1 VRTIEDKM
9 NLEKTARKYF
19 QIFENKDVD
28 SLSAMFHEDI
38 VLKDWNIQAEGK
50 ESVLKAN
57 ISIFESVESLN
68 VCVDELHVSR
78 WEGDKT
84 VIAVLS
90 ITANGSDDIL
100 PVVDIIKFNSEEEII
115 SITAFRGN

>member
-1 VRTIEDKM
+1 M

-19 QIFENKDVD
+19 QIFEDKDVD